1 MHVIQRYETRLE
13 ITFFSFPRS
22 TKCPCQM
29 LTSPLWAYCSILL
42 CRELR
47 VVWFLFGHTAPVLLL
62 VAIFTLYFC
71 CEATLSLFL
80 VINYS
85 INERVKK
92 KKELRYRIVA
102 GDNV

>member
-1 MHVIQRYETRLE
+1 MKLDLKLPFSVFLEALNAHV
-13 ITFFSFPRS
+13 
-22 TKCPCQM
+22 QM

-71 CEATLSLFL
+71 CEATLSPVPCNQLF
-80 VINYS
+80 NQ
-85 INERVKK
+85 
-92 KKELRYRIVA
+92 
-102 GDNV
+102 